1 MSLSKVIKKM
11 GDGSGLDAFRGRQMT
26 TAELLATMGSAAE
39 TDRRRSR
46 LKAAGIMTD
55 DEIADKLLEDAQER
69 LKDLDA
75 GRLVPSRNHGNR
87 DTLKGD

>member
-11 GDGSGLDAFRGRQMT
+11 GDGSGLDAFKGRQMT

-39 TDRRRSR
+39 TDRRRAR
-46 LKAAGIMTD
+46 LKAAGLGD
-55 DEIADKLLEDAQER
+55 DEIADKLLQDAQER
-69 LKDLDA
+69 LRDLDA

-87 DTLKGD
+87 DTIRES

>member
-46 LKAAGIMTD
+46 LKAAGMSD

-87 DTLKGD
+87 DTIRES

>member
-11 GDGSGLDAFRGRQMT
+11 GDGSGLDAFRGRQMN

-46 LKAAGIMTD
+46 LKAAGMSD
-55 DEIADKLLEDAQER
+55 DEIADKLLDDAQER